1 MKATARNRHILLVD
15 DEEDVRDALT
25 RVLEK
30 EGYTVSTAADAEAA
44 LRILQAGAIQLLI
57 TDHDMPG
64 MKGVDLLKQVRKSHP
79 RVCRILLT
87 GNADRETVVR
97 SINEG
102 EVYRVILKP
111 WDNVLLR
118 VTLHFAF
125 EAIEIEEQNRRLI
138 AALRRQMEFMRELE
152 QQFPLAVK
160 DADSAELAALLKE
173 SELMRPQEAW
183 WQE

>member
-1 MKATARNRHILLVD
+1 VKSTAKNRHVLIVD
-15 DEEDVRDALT
+15 DEEHVREALE

-30 EGYTVSTAADAEAA
+30 EGYVVFTAADGEEA
-44 LRILQAGAIQLLI
+44 LRILQARAIQLLI

-64 MKGVDLLKQVRKSHP
+64 MKGVELLKQVRESHP

-138 AALRRQMEFMRELE
+138 AVLRRQMQFMRELE

-160 DADSAELAALLKE
+160 HGESAELAALLAE
-173 SELMRPQEAW
+173 AELMRPE
-183 WQE
+183 EVMGPP

>member
-1 MKATARNRHILLVD
+1 MKATAKNRHVLLVD
-15 DEEDVRDALT
+15 DEEHVRDALT
-25 RVLEK
+25 RVMEK
-30 EGYTVSTAADAEAA
+30 EGYSVSSASSAEEA
-44 LRILQAGAIQLLI
+44 LRILRERAVQLLI

-64 MKGVDLLKQVRKSHP
+64 MKGVDLLRLVRETHP

-125 EAIEIEEQNRRLI
+125 EAIEIEEQNRRLV
-138 AALRRQMEFMRELE
+138 AALRRQMEFMRGLE
-152 QQFPLAVK
+152 QRFPLTVK
-160 DADSAELAALLKE
+160 DGDSAELAALLAE
-173 SELMRPQEAW
+173 AELMHPQEAW

>member
-1 MKATARNRHILLVD
+1 VKSFAKNRHVLIVD
-15 DEEDVRDALT
+15 DEEHVRDALE

-30 EGYTVSTAADAEAA
+30 EGYAVFTAADGEEA
-44 LRILQAGAIQLLI
+44 LRILQARAIQLLI

-64 MKGVDLLKQVRKSHP
+64 MKGVELLKQVRESHP

-138 AALRRQMEFMRELE
+138 AALRKQIEFMRELE
-152 QQFPLAVK
+152 RQFPLAVK
-160 DADSAELAALLKE
+160 VADSKELAALLAE
-173 SELMRPQEAW
+173 AELVRPQEVMGPP
-183 WQE
+183 

>member
-1 MKATARNRHILLVD
+1 VESTAKNRSVLIVD
-15 DEEDVRDALT
+15 DEEHVREALE

-30 EGYTVSTAADAEAA
+30 QGYAVFTAADGEEA
-44 LRILQAGAIQLLI
+44 LRILQARAIQLLI

-64 MKGVDLLKQVRKSHP
+64 MKGVELLKQVRESHP
-79 RVCRILLT
+79 HVCRILLT

-125 EAIEIEEQNRRLI
+125 EAIEIEGQNRRLI
-138 AALRRQMEFMRELE
+138 AVLRRQMQFMRELE
-152 QQFPLAVK
+152 EQFPLAVK
-160 DADSAELAALLKE
+160 EGERAELAAVLAE
-173 SELMRPQEAW
+173 AELMRPQEVMVPP
-183 WQE
+183 